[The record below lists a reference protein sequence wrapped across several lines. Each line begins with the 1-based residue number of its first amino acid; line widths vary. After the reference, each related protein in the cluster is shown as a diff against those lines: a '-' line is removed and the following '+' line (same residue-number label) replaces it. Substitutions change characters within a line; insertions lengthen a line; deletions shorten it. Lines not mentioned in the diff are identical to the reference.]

1 MGRGQDISPGEGRS
15 APALPAKRR
24 GRPKKV
30 GICPA
35 DDKCAGCKR
44 GRGCERVKLA
54 EPATS
59 APAESPKPRAR
70 RAPERYEEAFPAEI
84 RDQRESDNEAVRKKL
99 KPPPVTESPIV
110 AWLTGAAVKQAIA
123 KAARSL
129 AEGKSD
135 DVIAQVGSLVEENA
149 LLKSDNAVL
158 RNEIATLA
166 KRLDKVRAEL
176 DAIKR
181 AVARGLNKEDFEFS
195 SHRSI
200 IDEIVGK
207 GYGHTESGERL
218 LRMHAQEVV
227 ELILKKAGEDVLKQ
241 IELAAAV
248 KDRLTDVNPNKDLP
262 VALAIVESVKS
273 WLKEIKNK
281 FKGRFPNDI
290 RSLYQGVHQAVGLAD
305 AKCSDVGIAPVISVK
320 WTTARLSS
328 GTACTSMSRS
338 ARTTTIVA

>member
-1 MGRGQDISPGEGRS
+1 MQPYVPGE
-15 APALPAKRR
+15 L
-24 GRPKKV
+24 
-30 GICPA
+30 
-35 DDKCAGCKR
+35 
-44 GRGCERVKLA
+44 
-54 EPATS
+54 
-59 APAESPKPRAR
+59 
-70 RAPERYEEAFPAEI
+70 
-84 RDQRESDNEAVRKKL
+84 RDCRKDSNEAVRKSA
-99 KPPPVTESPIV
+99 KPPPVKESPIV

-129 AEGKSD
+129 AEGKSE

-158 RNEIATLA
+158 RNEIASLA
-166 KRLDKVRAEL
+166 KRHDKVRAEL

-207 GYGHTESGERL
+207 GYGHTDSGERL

-227 ELILKKAGEDVLKQ
+227 ELILKKAGDDVLKQ

-305 AKCSDVGIAPVISVK
+305 AKRADVARLLGTSSRLLKEGRARFWAFVWIGVISAAATASATVTPRVGQPSTPSHSSSCG
-320 WTTARLSS
+320 TTWMSVRALAR
-328 GTACTSMSRS
+328 MQ
-338 ARTTTIVA
+338 I

>member
-1 MGRGQDISPGEGRS
+1 MRRPDAQPSP
-15 APALPAKRR
+15 
-24 GRPKKV
+24 
-30 GICPA
+30 
-35 DDKCAGCKR
+35 
-44 GRGCERVKLA
+44 
-54 EPATS
+54 
-59 APAESPKPRAR
+59 SP
-70 RAPERYEEAFPAEI
+70 
-84 RDQRESDNEAVRKKL
+84 
-99 KPPPVTESPIV
+99 TESPIV

-129 AEGKSD
+129 AEGKSE

-149 LLKSDNAVL
+149 LLKSDNAAL
-158 RNEIATLA
+158 RNEIASLA

-273 WLKEIKNK
+273 WFIAYWSPRDHRRHE
-281 FKGRFPNDI
+281 R
-290 RSLYQGVHQAVGLAD
+290 RSRAWRAGAVLPWRG
-305 AKCSDVGIAPVISVK
+305 C
-320 WTTARLSS
+320 
-328 GTACTSMSRS
+328 
-338 ARTTTIVA
+338 RTL

>member
-1 MGRGQDISPGEGRS
+1 
-15 APALPAKRR
+15 L
-24 GRPKKV
+24 
-30 GICPA
+30 
-35 DDKCAGCKR
+35 
-44 GRGCERVKLA
+44 
-54 EPATS
+54 
-59 APAESPKPRAR
+59 
-70 RAPERYEEAFPAEI
+70 
-84 RDQRESDNEAVRKKL
+84 
-99 KPPPVTESPIV
+99 
-110 AWLTGAAVKQAIA
+110 
-123 KAARSL
+123 
-129 AEGKSD
+129 KSD
-135 DVIAQVGSLVEENA
+135 D
-149 LLKSDNAVL
+149 AVL
-158 RNEIATLA
+158 RNEIASLA

-200 IDEIVGK
+200 IDELVGK
-207 GYGHTESGERL
+207 GYGHTLSGERL

-290 RSLYQGVHQAVGLAD
+290 RSLYQGVHQAVSLAD
-305 AKCSDVGIAPVISVK
+305 AKYSDVARVLGTSSRLLKEGRARFSAFIEGKVKDLVEFRGKMRSDKFPEEWAEFIVETWCSDRCTRASERSSDEMRNPNTK
-320 WTTARLSS
+320 KDPEWYRLHFLEKKIL
-328 GTACTSMSRS
+328 
-338 ARTTTIVA
+338 TIIGSTRVVVLS

>member
-1 MGRGQDISPGEGRS
+1 
-15 APALPAKRR
+15 LPAKRR

-35 DDKCAGCKR
+35 DDKCAGCIRKT
-44 GRGCERVKLA
+44 GCERVKHA

-59 APAESPKPRAR
+59 APAESPKPRER
-70 RAPERYEEAFPAEI
+70 HAPERYEDAFPSEI

-99 KPPPVTESPIV
+99 KPAPVKESPIV

-129 AEGKSD
+129 AEGKSE

-158 RNEIATLA
+158 RNEIASLA
-166 KRLDKVRAEL
+166 KRHDKVRAEL

-207 GYGHTESGERL
+207 GYGHTDSGERL

-227 ELILKKAGEDVLKQ
+227 ARPRI
-241 IELAAAV
+241 
-248 KDRLTDVNPNKDLP
+248 RLR
-262 VALAIVESVKS
+262 I
-273 WLKEIKNK
+273 
-281 FKGRFPNDI
+281 
-290 RSLYQGVHQAVGLAD
+290 
-305 AKCSDVGIAPVISVK
+305 
-320 WTTARLSS
+320 SS
-328 GTACTSMSRS
+328 GRLGLYLTKAPSSSPTRPH
-338 ARTTTIVA
+338 TT

>member
-1 MGRGQDISPGEGRS
+1 MYVPE
-15 APALPAKRR
+15 ALWDHRK
-24 GRPKKV
+24 
-30 GICPA
+30 
-35 DDKCAGCKR
+35 D
-44 GRGCERVKLA
+44 
-54 EPATS
+54 S
-59 APAESPKPRAR
+59 
-70 RAPERYEEAFPAEI
+70 
-84 RDQRESDNEAVRKKL
+84 NEAARKTA
-99 KPPPVTESPIV
+99 KPAPVKESPIV

-123 KAARSL
+123 KAAKSL
-129 AEGKSD
+129 AEGKSE

-207 GYGHTESGERL
+207 GYGHTESDERL

-262 VALAIVESVKS
+262 VALAIMESVKS

-281 FKGRFPNDI
+281 FKGSFPNDI
-290 RSLYQGVHQAVGLAD
+290 RSLYQGVHQAVSLAD
-305 AKCSDVGIAPVISVK
+305 AKRSDV
-320 WTTARLSS
+320 ARLLGTSS
-328 GTACTSMSRS
+328 HLLKEGRARFWAFIEGKIKDLVEFRGKMRS
-338 ARTTTIVA
+338 DKFPEEWAECRARTYTRGLQRGSLSTLRAFAFAMFDWRR

>member
-1 MGRGQDISPGEGRS
+1 M
-15 APALPAKRR
+15 PAKRR

-30 GICPA
+30 GICTA
-35 DDKCAGCKR
+35 DDKCAGCILKTA
-44 GRGCERVKLA
+44 CERVKLA

-84 RDQRESDNEAVRKKL
+84 RDQRQSDNEAVRKKL
-99 KPPPVTESPIV
+99 RPAPVTESPIV

-129 AEGKSD
+129 AEGKSE

-158 RNEIATLA
+158 RNEIASLA

-181 AVARGLNKEDFEFS
+181 AVAKGPNKEDFEFS

-273 WLKEIKNK
+273 WFIAYWSPRDHRRHE
-281 FKGRFPNDI
+281 R
-290 RSLYQGVHQAVGLAD
+290 RSRAWRAGAVLPWRG
-305 AKCSDVGIAPVISVK
+305 C
-320 WTTARLSS
+320 
-328 GTACTSMSRS
+328 
-338 ARTTTIVA
+338 RTL

>member
-1 MGRGQDISPGEGRS
+1 
-15 APALPAKRR
+15 
-24 GRPKKV
+24 
-30 GICPA
+30 
-35 DDKCAGCKR
+35 
-44 GRGCERVKLA
+44 
-54 EPATS
+54 
-59 APAESPKPRAR
+59 
-70 RAPERYEEAFPAEI
+70 
-84 RDQRESDNEAVRKKL
+84 
-99 KPPPVTESPIV
+99 VTESPIV
-110 AWLTGAAVKQAIA
+110 AWLTGAAVNQAIA
-123 KAARSL
+123 KAAESL
-129 AEGKSD
+129 AEGKSE

-158 RNEIATLA
+158 RNEIASLA

-290 RSLYQGVHQAVGLAD
+290 RSLYQGVHQAVSLAD
-305 AKCSDVGIAPVISVK
+305 AKYSDVARVLGTSSRLLKEGRARFWAFIEGKVKDLVEFRGKMRSDKFPEEWAEFIVETWCSDRCTRASERSSDEMRNPNTKKGACIA
-320 WTTARLSS
+320 SS
-328 GTACTSMSRS
+328 SAAYWSRRDRRRHERRS
-338 ARTTTIVA
+338 RAWRAGAVLHWRGCRTL

>member
-1 MGRGQDISPGEGRS
+1 M
-15 APALPAKRR
+15 PAKRR

-44 GRGCERVKLA
+44 GRGCERVKLSQ
-54 EPATS
+54 PATS
-59 APAESPKPRAR
+59 PPAESQPQPEPRKR
-70 RAPERYEEAFPAEI
+70 KAPIQPYVPGEL
-84 RDQRESDNEAVRKKL
+84 RDCRKDSNEAARKTA

-110 AWLTGAAVKQAIA
+110 AWLTGAAVNQAIA
-123 KAARSL
+123 KAAKSL
-129 AEGKSD
+129 AEGKSE

-158 RNEIATLA
+158 RNENASLS

-207 GYGHTESGERL
+207 GYGHKLTAASDYGACMRRKCGRAHPEAGR
-218 LRMHAQEVV
+218 RRRAQ
-227 ELILKKAGEDVLKQ
+227 A
-241 IELAAAV
+241 
-248 KDRLTDVNPNKDLP
+248 DR
-262 VALAIVESVKS
+262 ASRR
-273 WLKEIKNK
+273 
-281 FKGRFPNDI
+281 GQR
-290 RSLYQGVHQAVGLAD
+290 QAH
-305 AKCSDVGIAPVISVK
+305 
-320 WTTARLSS
+320 
-328 GTACTSMSRS
+328 
-338 ARTTTIVA
+338 

>member
-1 MGRGQDISPGEGRS
+1 VGRGQEISPGEGRS

-35 DDKCAGCKR
+35 DDKCAGCIRKT
-44 GRGCERVKLA
+44 GCKRVKHA
-54 EPATS
+54 ESATS
-59 APAESPKPRAR
+59 APAESPKPRER
-70 RAPERYEEAFPAEI
+70 HAPERYEDAFSSEI

-99 KPPPVTESPIV
+99 KPAPVKESPIV

-129 AEGKSD
+129 AEGKSE

-158 RNEIATLA
+158 RNEIASLA
-166 KRLDKVRAEL
+166 KRHDKVRAEL

-207 GYGHTESGERL
+207 GYGHTDSGERL
-218 LRMHAQEVV
+218 FVHARVGSGRPAEDSPQDIIGPVGSLFDESALLKSDSASHNLNTFLRPVTPVRRPATRQVV
-227 ELILKKAGEDVLKQ
+227 E
-241 IELAAAV
+241 
-248 KDRLTDVNPNKDLP
+248 
-262 VALAIVESVKS
+262 
-273 WLKEIKNK
+273 
-281 FKGRFPNDI
+281 
-290 RSLYQGVHQAVGLAD
+290 
-305 AKCSDVGIAPVISVK
+305 
-320 WTTARLSS
+320 
-328 GTACTSMSRS
+328 RS
-338 ARTTTIVA
+338 ACRARHGQEGCDKGV